1 MNIPLLQR
9 ALQTVIF
16 SCLHVTQR
24 VAVGLQLV
32 TGWLSANSKPNE
44 TTKPWIT
51 AIILFVYVEFGC
63 GPITWLY
70 LRIVFCR
77 IISIGVS
84 QSAKQGKT
92 SRIKIHRKCVPTAFP
107 LASVVTSA
115 INSPLWLCL
124 SDSQPSIAT
133 STSITNCESIFGKI
147 SYIKS
152 APIRIRCTC
161 SILRD

>member
-9 ALQTVIF
+9 ALQTLIF

-107 LASVVTSA
+107 LVFVVASV
-115 INSPLWLCL
+115 INSPLFIYQLLTIVLDLIEQYQAYCFDNSLW
-124 SDSQPSIAT
+124 
-133 STSITNCESIFGKI
+133 
-147 SYIKS
+147 
-152 APIRIRCTC
+152 
-161 SILRD
+161 